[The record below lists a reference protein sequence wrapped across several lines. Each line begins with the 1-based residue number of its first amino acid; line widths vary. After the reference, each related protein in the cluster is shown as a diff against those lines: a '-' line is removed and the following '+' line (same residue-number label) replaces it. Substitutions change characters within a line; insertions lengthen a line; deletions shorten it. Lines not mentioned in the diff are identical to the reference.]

1 MSEQK
6 HGNGSALLESDVRVA
21 PHGMQPGGVD
31 FNTNPFVVIW
41 EMTRACDLACV
52 HCRAAAQARRS
63 QFELTTEQGY
73 ALIDQI
79 ALLEPRV
86 FVITGGDPLKRED
99 VYDMI
104 TYARK
109 VGLEPS
115 VTPSATPLLTE
126 ESIAS
131 MKQHGVARLALSL
144 DASHAA
150 AHDDFRR
157 VQGSF
162 DLTIRA
168 IRAAEREGIP
178 VQINST
184 VSRRTVGDIQRLANL
199 LTQFSN
205 VVMWS
210 VFFLVPT
217 GRAKTGDMIE
227 PQEVEDLFGVLY
239 DISKRVSFNIRT
251 TEAMH
256 YRRYV
261 LQQMMQAQ
269 GKSTDELIDP
279 ETGIVDASTLF
290 MGMAPKHA
298 PLGVQMQTGAIT
310 RAPRGVN
317 EAKGFVFISHIGD
330 VFPSGFLPLKA
341 GNVKKESLVDIY
353 RSSDLFLQL
362 RDSSKLKGKCGICE
376 FRELC
381 GGSRSRAWSVTGD
394 VFESDPICTYEPRAL
409 GVLSPES

>member
-1 MSEQK
+1 MD
-6 HGNGSALLESDVRVA
+6 APRTA
-21 PHGMQPGGVD
+21 PHGFQPGGVD
-31 FNTNPFVVIW
+31 FNQNPFVVIW

-52 HCRAAAQARRS
+52 HCRAAAQSRRS

-79 ALLEPRV
+79 ALLKPRV
-86 FVITGGDPLKRED
+86 FVITGGDPLKRDD
-99 VYDMI
+99 VYEMI

-115 VTPSATPLLTE
+115 VTPSATPLLTDAA
-126 ESIAS
+126 IAK
-131 MKQHGVARLALSL
+131 MKQHGVARLAISL
-144 DASHAA
+144 DASQAL

-157 VQGSF
+157 VAGSF
-162 DLTIRA
+162 DLTINA
-168 IRAAEREGIP
+168 IRAAQREGIP
-178 VQINST
+178 VQINT
-184 VSRRTVGDIQRLANL
+184 TITRRTVGDIEGLANL
-199 LTQFSN
+199 LTQFDN

-210 VFFLVPT
+210 VFFVVPT

-261 LQQMMQAQ
+261 LQQMMKAQ
-269 GKSTDELIDP
+269 GKTTDEMIDP
-279 ETGIVDASTLF
+279 ATGLIDASTVF
-290 MGMAPKHA
+290 MGHTPRNA

-310 RAPRGVN
+310 RAPKGVN

-353 RSSDLFLQL
+353 RSSDLFVQL
-362 RDSSKLKGKCGICE
+362 RDSSKLKGKCGLCE

-394 VFESDPICTYEPRAL
+394 MFESDPICTYEPRAL
-409 GVLSPES
+409 AAHA